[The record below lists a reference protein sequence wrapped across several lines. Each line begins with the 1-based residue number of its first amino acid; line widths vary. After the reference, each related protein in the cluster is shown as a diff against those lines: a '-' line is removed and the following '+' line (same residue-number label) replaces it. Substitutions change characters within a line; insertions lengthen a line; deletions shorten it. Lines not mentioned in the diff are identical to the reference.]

1 MKGKIFCVVI
11 GLILVLVNGLSAQV
25 TKSQLQQMYV
35 TYLKQEGYLPEVDS
49 DGDVAF
55 KVEGNSFY
63 ISIDEDDLEVFT
75 VVYPY
80 FWEIESVSERREALL
95 AASNANRTTKIVK
108 IYLTTDDDDTFIK
121 GQTYLVKPDDF
132 KLFFRRIVNA
142 IMVARR
148 KFIDEM
154 Q

>member
-1 MKGKIFCVVI
+1 MKGKIFYVVI
-11 GLILVLVNGLSAQV
+11 GLILVLVNGLSAQM

-35 TYLKQEGYLPEVDS
+35 TYLKQEGYQPEVDS

-55 KVEGNSFY
+55 KAEGRYFY
-63 ISIDEDDLEVFT
+63 ISVDEDDLEVFT
-75 VVYPY
+75 IVFPY
-80 FWEIESVSERREALL
+80 FWEIESLSERREALL
-95 AASNANRTTKIVK
+95 AASNANRTTKIAK
-108 IYLTTDDDDTFIK
+108 IYLTPDDDTSII

-132 KLFFRRIVNA
+132 KLFFGRMVDA
-142 IMVARR
+142 IMTARR